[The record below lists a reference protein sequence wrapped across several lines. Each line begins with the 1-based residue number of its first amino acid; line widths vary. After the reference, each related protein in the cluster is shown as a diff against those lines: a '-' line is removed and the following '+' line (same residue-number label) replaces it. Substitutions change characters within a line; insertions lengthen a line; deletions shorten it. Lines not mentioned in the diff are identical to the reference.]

1 MAAERIEFF
10 SEYKS
15 NTLLDIFIFAD
26 VAPRLKHLSQISI
39 DQLSTFDKLFDFFE

>member
-15 NTLLDIFIFAD
+15 NTLRDIFIFAD